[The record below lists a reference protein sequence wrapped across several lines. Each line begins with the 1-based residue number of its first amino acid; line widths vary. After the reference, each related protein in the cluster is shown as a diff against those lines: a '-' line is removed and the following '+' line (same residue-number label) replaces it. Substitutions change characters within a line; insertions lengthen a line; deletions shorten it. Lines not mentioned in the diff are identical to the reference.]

1 MDKVYILKKKI
12 TFIQGVFTSKEAAF
26 NAIKADSV
34 KQTLRGYDGEEEFT
48 PTAETVVLGCDIYAH
63 YNECINDLIGLTIP
77 AEDRVYS
84 INEYA
89 VRG

>member
-1 MDKVYILKKKI
+1 MKKNN
-12 TFIQGVFTSKEAAF
+12 TFIQGVYTSKEAVF

-34 KQTLRGYDGEEEFT
+34 TQTLRGYDGEEEFT
-48 PTAETVVLGCDIYAH
+48 PTAETVILGCDIYAH
-63 YNECINDLIGLTIP
+63 YNECINDLIGLTTP

-84 INEYA
+84 INEYD